1 MDRTGELTN
10 LILSTY
16 NKNNHFG
23 RLLGMDYE
31 VIEPGKIHYSLC
43 VTEELLATPTAA
55 HGGAIAGF
63 MDAIV
68 GVAALSA
75 TAPEGKVVS
84 TVEFKIN
91 YLRPALVK
99 DNIKGVGTVLK
110 KGKSILVVKGEIF
123 NSDDQLIAT
132 ALATLNAY
140 PVEKSSF

>member
-1 MDRTGELTN
+1 MDRTGELKE
-10 LILSTY
+10 LILKTY

-23 RLLGMDYE
+23 RFLDMNYE
-31 VIEPGKIHYSLC
+31 VLSPVNIKYQLSVKED
-43 VTEELLATPTAA
+43 LLATPTAA

-75 TAPEGKVVS
+75 TAPDGRVVS

-91 YLRPALVK
+91 YLRPAPFN
-99 DNIKGVGTVLK
+99 DTIIGIGTVLK
-110 KGKSILVVKGEIF
+110 KGKSILVVRGEIF
-123 NSDDQLIAT
+123 DSKNQLIAT
-132 ALATLNAY
+132 ALATMNSY